1 MHGPQAEAKMQIYM
15 FYNFTRLPKKLGMCY
30 LILGQN
36 TEQTLKND
44 DDDDDYSLFLSDLK
58 ILENSK

>member
-1 MHGPQAEAKMQIYM
+1 MHGPQAEAKMQIYT

-44 DDDDDYSLFLSDLK
+44 DDDYSLFLSDLK
-58 ILENSK
+58 ILENSN

>member
-36 TEQTLKND
+36 TEQNLKN

-58 ILENSK
+58 ILENLK